1 MASPTIQAQPPLEFL
16 PPKFDPLVYQTT
28 RLFIPQ
34 WMRWREKIVDL
45 QVSNPEVLVDLFQ
58 QFQTGKIRL
67 MMAFRHPSA
76 NDPLCMFHL
85 LSRNVPEAAKHLGT
99 RLQLPVHSHFIYDR
113 GIPIWAGEIV
123 TWLYPRLGGI
133 PIRRGKV
140 DLMALRSIREL
151 FASGRFPMTAAPE
164 GATNGHSEIVSPIEP
179 GIAQFG
185 FWCIEDLQKA
195 GRSEQVMLLP
205 IGIQYY
211 YVSEPWEAIEQLL
224 SELEA
229 DSGISGESGL
239 AEITLPEDAELT
251 PAQTRL
257 YKRLFRLGA
266 HLLTQMEQFYI
277 KFYHRSL
284 TAPPTLEM
292 AEATIPMPDVSQPS
306 LAANTRLAI
315 RLQTLLNT
323 ALAVAEEFFKIAP
336 KGTLTDRC
344 RRLEQAGWD
353 WIYRE
358 DIKQIE
364 ALPPVERG
372 LADRIAEESD
382 LRLWHM
388 RLVESFVSVTG
399 RYVIEKPTADRFAE
413 TLLLL
418 WDTVTRLKGKVPFPR
433 PHLGT
438 QKVQMTIGQ
447 PMSVSDRWADYQTN
461 RRQAVATLT
470 QDLQQALEKMVVQ
483 ELGTKRD

>member
-16 PPKFDPLVYQTT
+16 PPQFDPLVYRTT
-28 RLFIPQ
+28 RLLVPQ

-45 QVSNPEVLVDLFQ
+45 QVNRAEVLVDLFQ
-58 QFQTGKIRL
+58 QFQAGKIRL

-85 LSRNVPEAAKHLGT
+85 LSRNIPKTAKQLGVK
-99 RLQLPVHSHFIYDR
+99 LQLPVHSHFIYDR

-151 FASGRFPMTAAPE
+151 FASGHFPMTAAPE
-164 GATNGHSEIVSPIEP
+164 GATNGHSEIISPIEP

-185 FWCIEDLQKA
+185 FWCLEDLQKA
-195 GRSEQVMLLP
+195 GRSERVILLP
-205 IGIQYY
+205 IGIQYS

-224 SELEA
+224 SELET
-229 DSGISGESGL
+229 DSGISGETGF
-239 AEITLPEDAELT
+239 AKITLPGNANLT
-251 PAQTRL
+251 PAQTLL
-257 YKRLFRLGA
+257 YKRLFRLGE

-277 KFYHRSL
+277 KFYHRDL
-284 TAPPTLEM
+284 KAPPTLEM
-292 AEATIPMPDVSQPS
+292 PEATIPMPDANQPS

-323 ALAVAEEFFKIAP
+323 ALNVAEEFFKIAP

-358 DIKQIE
+358 DIKQLE

-433 PHLGT
+433 PRLGT
-438 QKVQMTIGQ
+438 QTVQMTIGQ
-447 PMSVSDRWADYQTN
+447 PISVSDRWADYQTN

-470 QDLQQALEKMVVQ
+470 QDLQTALEQMIEPETGAV
-483 ELGTKRD
+483 